1 MNKHLFSGF
10 LALLLL
16 ASLPLSA
23 QDLPRYK
30 RIVRQLSSAKYQGRG
45 YAREG
50 IRKAGS
56 FLVKEFQKAGV
67 DEVFYQPFTL
77 DINTFP
83 GNMKLSVDGRKLQAG
98 RDFTVREYNPAVHGE
113 YNLYHIDT
121 LHYDFQRIKADL
133 ARPENQG
140 AFIVCDFWFP
150 YNHRKDFSF
159 LQNPDST
166 HIGGM
171 LYTWNEPLKFYKAYG
186 ERVMKLPSIWT
197 LASVLP
203 EDAKTIRAD
212 IDQHFFKDYQTD
224 NVIAKVAGERHDSCL
239 IFTAHYDHLG
249 NLGKKVYYAGANDNA
264 SGTAAIVM
272 LARHYARQRPKFD
285 TYFIAF
291 SGEDAYLRGSRWYV
305 DHPLVPLSRI
315 KYLFNI
321 DMIGDNNPQL
331 HCEPSEA
338 GAWAFPVLE
347 QLNRQGGYFGGLKL
361 AKLEEKSDH
370 YPFAVRGVPCIFFEN
385 EEGDAFPF
393 YHTPQDTYKTIR
405 FDTYVPLFHL
415 ITDFVKTL

>member
-121 LHYDFQRIKADL
+121 LHYDFQRIKSDL

-140 AFIVCDFWFP
+140 AFLVCDFWFP
-150 YNHRKDFSF
+150 YNHRKDFTF

-203 EDAKTIRAD
+203 EDAKTIRVD

-224 NVIAKVAGERHDSCL
+224 NVIAKVTGERHDSCL

-249 NLGKKVYYAGANDNA
+249 NLG
-264 SGTAAIVM
+264 
-272 LARHYARQRPKFD
+272 
-285 TYFIAF
+285 
-291 SGEDAYLRGSRWYV
+291 
-305 DHPLVPLSRI
+305 
-315 KYLFNI
+315 
-321 DMIGDNNPQL
+321 
-331 HCEPSEA
+331 
-338 GAWAFPVLE
+338 
-347 QLNRQGGYFGGLKL
+347 
-361 AKLEEKSDH
+361 
-370 YPFAVRGVPCIFFEN
+370 
-385 EEGDAFPF
+385 
-393 YHTPQDTYKTIR
+393 
-405 FDTYVPLFHL
+405 
-415 ITDFVKTL
+415 